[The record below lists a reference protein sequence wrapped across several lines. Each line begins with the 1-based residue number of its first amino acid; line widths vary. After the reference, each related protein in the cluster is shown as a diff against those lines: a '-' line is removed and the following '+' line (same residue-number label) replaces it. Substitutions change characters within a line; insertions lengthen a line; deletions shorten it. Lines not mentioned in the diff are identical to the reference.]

1 MRQLHSLAL
10 LSGLA
15 RRPLIG
21 LALLALLLGTIA
33 PAGALTPSSSSSSA
47 NSDNAGLQ
55 SRITPTV
62 RAVQR
67 VKSATVN
74 IHSEKRAQY
83 SDSLFSANKDR
94 KINGMGTGVIVDARG
109 YIVTNHHVVK
119 DVDSLRVTLVD
130 GASYMARVVSFDSKH
145 DLALIKIDPVGPL
158 DVMIMGTS
166 SDLMLG
172 EDVLAIGNAFG
183 YEHTVTRGIISALS
197 RDVEVNDEQ
206 GYENLI
212 QIDAAINP
220 GNSGGPLLNRN
231 GEVIGI
237 NVAIRAGAQRIG
249 FAIPIDDARK
259 TIARLLDIERLDNH
273 FHGLRA
279 QDYKHGPARRLIVSG
294 AAAGSPAAVAGL
306 RPDDVIERA
315 GTVVVADMADFER
328 ALLGRRAGESVPIV
342 VRRGDTTQTLK
353 LAVAPLNGRTVAARR
368 ITQQQS
374 FAQVRDEPPE
384 SLSKSW
390 KLLGLKL
397 QPLSPR
403 EQLRVKPRYRGGMKV
418 ASVRHEGPADRNGIQ
433 EGDVLVGLHVWET
446 ITPENVDFVVSHP
459 ELNKFNPLKFYIMR
473 KSETLYGY
481 LQLPSKR

>member
-1 MRQLHSLAL
+1 MRQLPSLARL
-10 LSGLA
+10 PGLA

-33 PAGALTPSSSSSSA
+33 PAGALTPSSSA
-47 NSDNAGLQ
+47 KPDNAGLQ

-94 KINGMGTGVIVDARG
+94 KINGMGTGVIVDGRG

-119 DVDSLRVTLVD
+119 DVDTLRVTLVD
-130 GASYMARVVSFDSKH
+130 GASYVARVVSFDSKH

-158 DVMIMGTS
+158 DVMTLGTS

-259 TIARLLDIERLDNH
+259 TIARLLDIERLDNN
-273 FHGLRA
+273 FHGLQA
-279 QDYKHGPARRLIVSG
+279 QDYKHGPERRLIVSG
-294 AAAGSPAAVAGL
+294 AAPGSPAAAAGL
-306 RPDDVIERA
+306 QPDDVIERA
-315 GTVVVADMADFER
+315 GTVAVADMADFER

-342 VRRGDTTQTLK
+342 VRRGGHAQTLN
-353 LAVAPLNGRTVAARR
+353 LAVVALNGRTVAARR

-374 FAQVRDEPPE
+374 FAQVRDEPQE

-403 EQLRVKPRYRGGMKV
+403 EQSHVKPRYRGGMKV
-418 ASVRHEGPADRNGIQ
+418 TSVRHEGPADRNGIQ

-481 LQLPSKR
+481 LQLPSTR